1 MFLRVLEAE
10 RLKMKHSPIWLAFLL
25 LPVIPAVL
33 GTLNYWANRE
43 ILQSQWYSLWT
54 QHTLFS
60 CYFFLP
66 VLLGIY
72 CAWLWRLEHQQH
84 NWNLVLTAP
93 VPVLYLYGAK
103 LLIIGGLLLLTQL
116 WIGLLFFLSGS
127 LCGMAASF
135 PLAAVLNWLAC
146 GWLGGMVICT
156 VQLLLSLLVRS
167 FAVPVGISLLGGM
180 AALAATAKGWGVY
193 FPYAL
198 MAIGMRANN
207 ADAALSCGFA
217 PFLFFSISY
226 MLLFVLLVLF
236 YLGRAEVAAK
246 E

>member
-1 MFLRVLEAE
+1 MFLRVWEAE
-10 RLKMKHSPIWLAFLL
+10 RIKTKHSPIWLAFFV

-33 GTLNYWANRE
+33 GTLNYWVNRD

-72 CAWLWRLEHQQH
+72 CAWLWRLEHQQR
-84 NWNLVLTAP
+84 NWNLVLTVP
-93 VPVLYLYGAK
+93 VPVWDLYGAK
-103 LLIIGGLLLLTQL
+103 LLTISLLLLLTQL
-116 WIGLLFFLSGS
+116 WIGLLFFLSGV
-127 LCGMAASF
+127 LCGMTAPF
-135 PLAAVLNWLAC
+135 PLQDVLNWLAC

-156 VQLLLSLLVRS
+156 LQLLLSLVVRS
-167 FAVPVGISLLGGM
+167 FAVPVGLSLLGGV
-180 AALAATAKGWGVY
+180 AALAATAKGWGAY

-198 MAIGMRANN
+198 LAVGMRANK
-207 ADAALSCGFA
+207 ADAALSCGTA

-226 MLLFVLLVLF
+226 MVLFALLVLL
-236 YLGRAEVAAK
+236 YLGKVGVAAR